1 MFHTACC
8 EFSHVV
14 TVVVD
19 VSPSEVVVSACDV
32 IHSTVVELQTK
43 HPRAFIV
50 TNGESNHVS
59 ISKTLTNITQY
70 VDCKTRKNKALDLL
84 YANRKEVNSSLVL
97 PPLGRSEHSL
107 IHFLPTYKPVLSQQP
122 VTTRTVKERSKHAEE
137 ALHDC
142 FQSTNWNLFLGEYR
156 EDIEGITDYMQS
168 CEDNV
173 VSTSM
178 PHWNCCRGQCRRR
191 HSPPQ

>member
-1 MFHTACC
+1 MLWA
-8 EFSHVV
+8 
-14 TVVVD
+14 
-19 VSPSEVVVSACDV
+19 
-32 IHSTVVELQTK
+32 
-43 HPRAFIV
+43 IV
-50 TNGESNHVS
+50 LFYVCQLN
-59 ISKTLTNITQY
+59 QY

-84 YANRKEVNSSLVL
+84 YANRKEVYSSLVL

-107 IHFLPTYKPVLSQQP
+107 IRFLPTYKPMLSQQP
-122 VTTRTVKERSKHAEE
+122 VTTRTVKEWSKHAEE
-137 ALHDC
+137 ALHV
-142 FQSTNWNLFLGEYR
+142 TNWNLFLGEYR

-191 HSPPQ
+191 HSPPQWEWCSLTSPEHLIPSSPPC